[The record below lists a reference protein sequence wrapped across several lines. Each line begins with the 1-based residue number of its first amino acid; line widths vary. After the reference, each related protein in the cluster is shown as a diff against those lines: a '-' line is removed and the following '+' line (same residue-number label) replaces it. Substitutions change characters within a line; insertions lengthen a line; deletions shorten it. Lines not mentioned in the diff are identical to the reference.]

1 MKQRFSSL
9 DVRIIAHELSTSLV
23 TLRLANIYDLSS
35 RIFLL
40 KFAKPDRREQF
51 IIDSGF
57 RCHLTE
63 FGRATATTPSPFVAR
78 LRKFLRT
85 RRVTSVEQIGTDR
98 VLEIRFSDGAFRLFL
113 EFYAGGNIVLT
124 DNELTILALLRSV
137 NEGEEHEQYRQGL
150 KYNLSLRQNYD
161 GVPELTKDRLRD
173 GLQKAAEKQAAE
185 AQKSGKKIKK
195 KPGDALRK
203 ALAVTTTEFPPIL
216 IDHALHVSKFDRTLS
231 PEDVIGSESLL
242 DNLLQALKEAQNV
255 IQEITSKQVTRG
267 YILAKRGKGT
277 EEDNGAQEEHDSQ
290 NLLYDDFHAFKPAQL
305 AEDSSIVFLE
315 HEGFN
320 STVDDFFSSIE
331 GQRVNSRLQERED
344 QAKRKI
350 ETARQEQTK
359 RLDGL
364 QQVQELNVRKAQAIE
379 ANVERV
385 DEAVAAVN
393 GLIAQGMDWAD
404 IGKLIENEQK
414 RHNAVAEMIKLP
426 LKLHENTITL
436 LLAEIDGI
444 DDDEVTND
452 ETDSDA
458 SDSEDDAP
466 TRKSKVVAKPEEK
479 RLSIDVDLAV
489 SAWSNARQYY
499 DQKRTAAVK
508 QEKTAQSSA
517 KALKST
523 EQKVMAD
530 LKKGLKQEKEVL
542 RQVRRQLWF
551 EKFIYFISSDGY
563 LVLAGRD
570 IQQSE
575 ILYRRYLKKGDA
587 YVHADLPGAASV
599 IIKNKAGTPEAPIPP
614 STLSQAGSLSVCTSN
629 AWESKAIMSAWWVNA
644 DQVSKTAATGEYLA
658 AGDFSIRGEKNFLP
672 PAQLLLGF
680 AVMFRISEDS
690 KQRHAKHRV
699 QDLDDKRQASIP
711 AEQEET
717 SEPAGVNDGEDQAG
731 SDDDF
736 SDAHVASA
744 AGAVDTDGDDDF
756 PDAAKDFDGTDD
768 EFPDA
773 RSAAHGETHD
783 EDEDKNY
790 RSANPL
796 QSGHHESAVRSQK
809 GNDDE
814 ENDDDDDDDDEDDE
828 DAEHGEEDLTQQGR
842 SSDGQ
847 GHKEKVPDSSS
858 GDQALGEPA
867 DSSSAPGAE
876 AGSGETQLSNRERK
890 AQTRAEQGKPP
901 AQNSTPSKQHL
912 KGLKGRKR
920 KTAAKYAKYALQDDD
935 EREIAMR
942 LLGSKTAKDTQEAE
956 VEAQTTKSETVE
968 EARARRKA
976 QHDKTQREGLE
987 AEEKRRKQFLAGEGG
1002 DDLEDDDD
1010 EDAHDLVQL
1019 DELIGTPLPGDEI
1032 LEAIPV
1038 CAPWTALSKYKY
1050 KAKLQPG
1057 QQKKGKATREIV
1069 GKWTKDGSD
1078 SKKVD
1083 QQSSDVE
1090 RIWPRETELLKSW
1103 KEAEIVGIIPVK
1115 NVRVMMS
1122 GGNAEKAKGG
1132 SGGKSGRGGKGSKRR

>member
-9 DVRIIAHELSTSLV
+9 DVRVIAHELSSSLV

-40 KFAKPDRREQF
+40 KFAKPDHREQF

-57 RCHLTE
+57 RCHLTD

-85 RRVTSVEQIGTDR
+85 RRVTAVEQIGTDR
-98 VLEIRFSDGAFRLFL
+98 VLEIRFSDGAYRLFL

-150 KYNLSLRQNYD
+150 KYNLSLRQNFD
-161 GVPELTKDRLRD
+161 GIPKLTKDRLRD
-173 GLQKAAEKQAAE
+173 GLQKAAEKQAVE
-185 AQKSGKKIKK
+185 AQKTGKKIKK

-216 IDHALHVSKFDRTLS
+216 IDHALHISKFDRSLQ
-231 PEDVIGSESLL
+231 PEDVIGNEEIL
-242 DNLLQALKEAQNV
+242 DQLLQALGEAQNV
-255 IQEITSKQVTRG
+255 ISDITSKETTRG
-267 YILAKRGKGT
+267 YILAKCAPGVKEGDT
-277 EEDNGAQEEHDSQ
+277 SEEKENKQS
-290 NLLYDDFHAFKPAQL
+290 LLYDDFHPFKPAQL

-350 ETARQEQTK
+350 ESARKEQSK

-385 DEAVAAVN
+385 DEAVTAVN
-393 GLIAQGMDWAD
+393 GLIAQGMDWVD

-436 LLAEIDGI
+436 LLAEIESF
-444 DDDEVTND
+444 DDDEMAN
-452 ETDSDA
+452 ETDSDSSDAENDSTARTSGTA
-458 SDSEDDAP
+458 SRPED
-466 TRKSKVVAKPEEK
+466 K
-479 RLSIDVDLAV
+479 RLSIDIDLAV

-508 QEKTAQSSA
+508 QEKTAQSSQ

-542 RQVRRQLWF
+542 RPVRRQFWF

-570 IQQSE
+570 VQQSE
-575 ILYRRYLKKGDA
+575 ILYRRYLKKGDV

-614 STLSQAGSLSVCTSN
+614 STLSQAGSLSVCTSS

-644 DQVSKTAATGEYLA
+644 EQVSKTAATGEYLA
-658 AGDFSIRGEKNFLP
+658 AGDFSIRGQKNFLP

-680 AVMFRISEDS
+680 AVIFRISEAS

-699 QDLDDKRQASIP
+699 QSPDDARQTPVSAN
-711 AEQEET
+711 AE
-717 SEPAGVNDGEDQAG
+717 SLVVKDNGDARSDD
-731 SDDDF
+731 DDDF
-736 SDAHVASA
+736 SDAQVATTTGQA
-744 AGAVDTDGDDDF
+744 DTEDDDDDDF
-756 PDAAKDFDGTDD
+756 PDAPRDANITDD

-773 RSAAHGETHD
+773 RSATH
-783 EDEDKNY
+783 EDNHEEDDHKVY
-790 RSANPL
+790 KSANPL
-796 QSGHHESAVRSQK
+796 QSNYQEPAAGDQK
-809 GNDDE
+809 GDGAE
-814 ENDDDDDDDDEDDE
+814 KEDDDDDDDEGDDE
-828 DAEHGEEDLTQQGR
+828 VDGENDEEPAESQGGLPDGEETDST
-842 SSDGQ
+842 
-847 GHKEKVPDSSS
+847 VP
-858 GDQALGEPA
+858 EPA
-867 DSSSAPGAE
+867 SNVEAPTSGVE
-876 AGSGETQLSNRERK
+876 AGSEATQLSNKERK
-890 AQTRAEQGKPP
+890 AQIRVEQGKPVEQG
-901 AQNSTPSKQHL
+901 AKPSKQHL
-912 KGLKGRKR
+912 KGKKGKARKA
-920 KTAAKYAKYALQDDD
+920 AAKYAKYALQDEE

-942 LLGSKTAKDTQEAE
+942 LLGSKTAKDKQEAE
-956 VEAQTTKSETVE
+956 VKAQVSKSESAE

-987 AEEKRRKQFLAGEGG
+987 AEEKRRKQFQAGEAAE
-1002 DDLEDDDD
+1002 DVEDEDD
-1010 EDAHDLVQL
+1010 EESHNLVQL
-1019 DELIGTPLPGDEI
+1019 DELVGTPLPGDEI

-1050 KAKLQPG
+1050 KAKMQPG

-1078 SKKVD
+1078 PKKVD
-1083 QQSSDVE
+1083 QQSDDIE
-1090 RIWPRETELLKSW
+1090 RIWPREIELLKTW

-1115 NVRVMMS
+1115 QVRVMMS
-1122 GGNAEKAKGG
+1122 GGGTEKTKAGP
-1132 SGGKSGRGGKGSKRR
+1132 GGKSGRGGKGSKRR